1 MKRDELLRVLRD
13 DNLVWS
19 AEFESIRKP
28 LVKLLET
35 IEQTGSHQFDE
46 QIDAIASGLLD
57 Y

>member
-1 MKRDELLRVLRD
+1 MKYAELLRVLRD
-13 DNLVWS
+13 EDLVWS
-19 AEFESIRKP
+19 SDFESIRRP

-35 IEQTGSHQFDE
+35 IEQTGSHQFDD

>member
-1 MKRDELLRVLRD
+1 VKRDELLRVLRD

>member
-1 MKRDELLRVLRD
+1 MKYAELLRVLRD
-13 DNLVWS
+13 EDLVWS
-19 AEFESIRKP
+19 SDFESIRRP

>member
-1 MKRDELLRVLRD
+1 MKYAELLRVLKD
-13 DNLVWS
+13 EDLVWS
-19 AEFESIRKP
+19 SDFESIRRP

-35 IEQTGSHQFDE
+35 IEQTGSHQFDD

>member
-1 MKRDELLRVLRD
+1 MKYAELLKVLRD
-13 DNLVWS
+13 EDLVWS
-19 AEFESIRKP
+19 SDFESIRRP

-35 IEQTGSHQFDE
+35 IEQTGSHQFDD